1 VANKGGISSENTFVS
16 WAPVAYACNPSY
28 QEAESR
34 RIVVLSQPRQIVHE
48 TLSQKKKK
56 ITKNG

>member
-1 VANKGGISSENTFVS
+1 MSSENTFVS